1 MVWCARLRPSKLCEN
16 EYGKAA
22 SFDSVSGW
30 HVCHLGGLQAPAV
43 RYREIRGTVQEGS
56 WIVKYPLPR
65 FVVFGFYTRRQE
77 SVRDIAKKIQEK
89 KALEAAQS
97 GAAAD
102 TALPGAGDYGTGSS
116 ASNTSAQ

>member
-1 MVWCARLRPSKLCEN
+1 LRPSRLCEN

-30 HVCHLGGLQAPAV
+30 HVCHLGWLQAPAV
-43 RYREIRGTVQEGS
+43 RYREIRGTVQQGS
-56 WIVKYPLPR
+56 WIVKFPVAEILWCLI
-65 FVVFGFYTRRQE
+65 FITRRQE

-89 KALEAAQS
+89 KALDAAQS
-97 GAAAD
+97 AAAAD

-116 ASNTSAQ
+116 PSNTSAQ